1 MAFTSTFTKFA
12 VVLLVMRISEPS
24 KGIGRGCH
32 TPWYWQPAMLVM
44 LMLKKSLPPCW
55 SPGGCERVLYGVYGP
70 EDADTVLCWYVPYRS
85 ELSSRFGVPCHTNQT
100 SMRHIVK
107 ASS

>member
-1 MAFTSTFTKFA
+1 M
-12 VVLLVMRISEPS
+12 
-24 KGIGRGCH
+24 
-32 TPWYWQPAMLVM
+32 
-44 LMLKKSLPPCW
+44 
-55 SPGGCERVLYGVYGP
+55 LYGVYGP

-107 ASS
+107 TSSYEAKFFAYMKDMKRQEDHEFRRPQD